1 MTRYAKPPI
10 DYSIDQCCIDP
21 GTVSGE
27 DTRDAIIARQRLEEI
42 RTNPNLLISMDELE
56 DALDDI
62 MTRYAKPPIDYSID
76 QCCIDPGTPPLW
88 TQPLNLVLIGSILG
102 TGIAGFWIG
111 ICWRAAL

>member
-10 DYSIDQCCIDP
+10 DYS
-21 GTVSGE
+21 T
-27 DTRDAIIARQRLEEI
+27 
-42 RTNPNLLISMDELE
+42 
-56 DALDDI
+56 
-62 MTRYAKPPIDYSID
+62 Y
-76 QCCIDPGTPPLW
+76 PLW